1 MRVTA
6 QMLRDRNACEDQVA
20 IFERE
25 WPDGVNVG
33 IRAARKAVK
42 LGLDLEWF
50 AETFLPPAAWAD
62 YEKAIAPAWLITRRR
77 QQRRGLSTGRRQQRQ
92 WLSTGRRQ
100 RRRGL
105 SMTRRQQRR
114 GLSMTRRKRRRW
126 WQPSPRRREVRSERT
141 RYQCVDR
148 RRAGD
153 SGLRPARARCCTR
166 SIQALYGR
174 PRLLD

>member
-62 YEKAIAPAWLITRRR
+62 YEKAIAPAWADYEKAT
-77 QQRRGLSTGRRQQRQ
+77 
-92 WLSTGRRQ
+92 
-100 RRRGL
+100 
-105 SMTRRQQRR
+105 
-114 GLSMTRRKRRRW
+114 
-126 WQPSPRRREVRSERT
+126 
-141 RYQCVDR
+141 
-148 RRAGD
+148 AA
-153 SGLRPARARCCTR
+153 ARAEYRKATAAAWVEYDKATAAAR
-166 SIQALYGR
+166 AEYDKAKAAAVVAAIAKAEGGAE
-174 PRLLD
+174 